1 MQYEKNILS
10 EGLTTLKSKYMICGI
25 WLLYDKMADY
35 YFTNTQII
43 RLNLIE
49 YFHRWMIN
57 FINQTTWQRD
67 SNKARTRFS
76 DIIY

>member
-49 YFHRWMIN
+49 YFHR
-57 FINQTTWQRD
+57 
-67 SNKARTRFS
+67 
-76 DIIY
+76 

>member
-1 MQYEKNILS
+1 MQYKKNILS

-49 YFHRWMIN
+49 YFDRMN
-57 FINQTTWQRD
+57 DQLYQ
-67 SNKARTRFS
+67 SNHLAKRLE
-76 DIIY
+76 